1 MTTVHFGQFCLV
13 IYVFIIAMTLKPLTD
28 IIIQCTIIILS
39 DCHKAHVNRIQHTY
53 KSFKIWYNKLISKVH
68 INTKKKSIIMSK
80 FSFIPNLIAFWNSTL
95 TVLQKTVSSHGKGMG
110 KYQKRKILVE
120 RWHSEN
126 TLPWNT
132 TPLLIT

>member
-68 INTKKKSIIMSK
+68 INTKKKIHYY
-80 FSFIPNLIAFWNSTL
+80 
-95 TVLQKTVSSHGKGMG
+95 V
-110 KYQKRKILVE
+110 KILIYPKLDCILKFHT
-120 RWHSEN
+120 HSTSKDCQFSWQRNGQIPKKEDSGREM
-126 TLPWNT
+126 T
-132 TPLLIT
+132 